1 MWLTWNLHICIKVQ
15 RKLGASVLCRLGV
28 RYFDILFRYSR
39 LHLSQLMWLCDD
51 NHQSRVSG
59 EWSGGGQPA
68 VFIPGVWRHHTRQLG
83 PDIIST
89 VISVIILIMKT
100 FHVSIASLYLRQCRG
115 CDDVNHRSGIRTD
128 TTCHNRYTRHT
139 THHCSA
145 L

>member
-1 MWLTWNLHICIKVQ
+1 M
-15 RKLGASVLCRLGV
+15 GV

-59 EWSGGGQPA
+59 EWSGGGQAA

-100 FHVSIASLYLRQCRG
+100 FHISIASLYQRQCRG

-128 TTCHNRYTRHT
+128 TTCHNRYTPVTPLT
-139 THHCSA
+139 TAQLSDDIKYYFILPAVNMNCA
-145 L
+145 DIC